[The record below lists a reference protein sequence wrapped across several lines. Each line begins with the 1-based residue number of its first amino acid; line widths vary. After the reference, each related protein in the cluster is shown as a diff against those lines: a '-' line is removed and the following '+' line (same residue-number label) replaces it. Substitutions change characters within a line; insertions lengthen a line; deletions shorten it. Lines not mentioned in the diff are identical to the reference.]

1 MAQERQQAP
10 PVTMRSCAGFEVP
23 TPTASEQSPSGPPTS
38 TTERTLRRRVTNR
51 DVQKHLPLVHRV
63 VAQFMRRLP
72 ANIDRGDLMSAG
84 MYGLVTSL
92 ERNGGDQG
100 PAFEGYARTR
110 IRGAILDELRSQD
123 WLSRRARWAVNGQCE
138 GYNGPFVLVGL
149 DDVSENERAEGLVDA
164 QTPDALA
171 LLEAKTMHRDLQAA
185 VRRLPER
192 ERIIVSMH
200 YFEGMR
206 LKDIGKILGVSE
218 PRISQLHARAI
229 SRLRS
234 MLAAAA

>member
-92 ERNGGDQG
+92 ERNGGDEG
-100 PAFEGYARTR
+100 KAFEGYARTR
-110 IRGAILDELRSQD
+110 IRGAILDELRAQD
-123 WLSRRARWAVNGQCE
+123 WLSRRTRTAVNEQ
-138 GYNGPFVLVGL
+138 NGTYTGPTTLVGL
-149 DDVSENERAEGLVDA
+149 DDVSESEREATDP
-164 QTPDALA
+164 TIPDAHT
-171 LLEAKTMHRDLQAA
+171 LLETMGNKQVLQIALS
-185 VRRLPER
+185 RLPER
-192 ERIIVSMH
+192 ERQIVAMH
-200 YFEGMR
+200 YFEDR
-206 LKDIGKILGVSE
+206 LFKDIAIYLGVSE
-218 PRISQLHARAI
+218 PRVSQLHARALE
-229 SRLRS
+229 RLREL
-234 MLAAAA
+234 LAEAA